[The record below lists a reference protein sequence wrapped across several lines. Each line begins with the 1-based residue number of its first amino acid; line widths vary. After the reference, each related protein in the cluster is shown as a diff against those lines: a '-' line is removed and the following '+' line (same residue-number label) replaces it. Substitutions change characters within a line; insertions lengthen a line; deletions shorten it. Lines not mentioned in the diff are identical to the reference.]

1 MSLSL
6 VPQQSH
12 VQWRSSKKSDSGRL
26 TDTEW
31 ATKRAPEAAGTSPR
45 GCGREYELVSSSAE
59 PPDTDLV
66 SQLVQTQAQTLDA
79 GTNTHGDRDRH
90 ETTAGQLTSRRGGRW
105 SLGRG
110 LQISVEPPNERP
122 PTWVVNQSEETLSR
136 TSETTIRMQTARGF
150 IGNTGTRATQSIG
163 GLARR
168 VWSFYP
174 FYRAGAGEQKAWV
187 QKREAS

>member
-79 GTNTHGDRDRH
+79 GTNTQTRT
-90 ETTAGQLTSRRGGRW
+90 ETETDTKRPLASLPPGGGRW

-110 LQISVEPPNERP
+110 LLISVEPPNERP
-122 PTWVVNQSEETLSR
+122 PRWAVNQSEETLPR
-136 TSETTIRMQTARGF
+136 ISESTIRM
-150 IGNTGTRATQSIG
+150 
-163 GLARR
+163 
-168 VWSFYP
+168 
-174 FYRAGAGEQKAWV
+174 
-187 QKREAS
+187 

>member
-12 VQWRSSKKSDSGRL
+12 VPLGQWRSSKKSDSGRL

-45 GCGREYELVSSSAE
+45 GCGREYELVSSSAG

-79 GTNTHGDRDRH
+79 GTNTHKDRDRH
-90 ETTAGQLTSRRGGRW
+90 ETTAGQLTSRRGGVGGPWAGVSKSRW
-105 SLGRG
+105 NLQMKDPRG
-110 LQISVEPPNERP
+110 
-122 PTWVVNQSEETLSR
+122 
-136 TSETTIRMQTARGF
+136 G
-150 IGNTGTRATQSIG
+150 QSIN
-163 GLARR
+163 LRR
-168 VWSFYP
+168 PSQGSASPRFGCKQQEALLGIRVPGRLSLSEDW
-174 FYRAGAGEQKAWV
+174 RAE
-187 QKREAS
+187 